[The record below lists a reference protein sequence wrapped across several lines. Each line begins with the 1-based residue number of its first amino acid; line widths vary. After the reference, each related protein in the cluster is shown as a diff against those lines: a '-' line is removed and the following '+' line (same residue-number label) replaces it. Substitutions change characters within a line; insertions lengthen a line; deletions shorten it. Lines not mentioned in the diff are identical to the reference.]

1 MPNPITR
8 KKRKRIEMSTNE
20 TKNTPADP
28 ALFPLM
34 TAHHGTIRIPRGSI
48 IAVQPGAAVFALKA
62 GGDPGDDRA
71 VCVRVELAQS
81 VVAAGG
87 AFDGGPSEVWV
98 IVDSVSAEGARE
110 SARTAAE
117 RMARTLGFGRQGR
130 AGRWVR

>member
-1 MPNPITR
+1 
-8 KKRKRIEMSTNE
+8 MSTNE

-48 IAVQPGAAVFALKA
+48 IAVQPGAAVFALKS

-71 VCVRVELAQS
+71 VCVKVELTRS

-87 AFDGGPSEVWV
+87 PFDGAPSEVWV
-98 IVDSVSAEGARE
+98 VVDTVPSEAASE

-117 RMARTLGFGRQGR
+117 RMARTLGFRRQGR